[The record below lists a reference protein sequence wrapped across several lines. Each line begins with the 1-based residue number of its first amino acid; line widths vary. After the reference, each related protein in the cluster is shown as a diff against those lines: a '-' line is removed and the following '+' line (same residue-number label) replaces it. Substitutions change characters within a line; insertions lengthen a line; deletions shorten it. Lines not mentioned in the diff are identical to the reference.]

1 MRIPADLVG
10 GKKDTVIE
18 IPPAILMMGAG
29 LLLAYGWLR
38 MKGVKP
44 FDWLWTE
51 IEKAKAEGE
60 AGGSG
65 GPSIVKEANAAG
77 RIAWLEAAIE
87 RATAVIAEID
97 AALATG
103 SMTAENE
110 AKLQKYRADYVA
122 AVEKWQAEL
131 AKYK

>member
-18 IPPAILMMGAG
+18 IPPAILMMGVGA
-29 LLLAYGWLR
+29 LLAYGWLR

-60 AGGSG
+60 SAGPG
-65 GPSIVKEANAAG
+65 IVKEANAAG